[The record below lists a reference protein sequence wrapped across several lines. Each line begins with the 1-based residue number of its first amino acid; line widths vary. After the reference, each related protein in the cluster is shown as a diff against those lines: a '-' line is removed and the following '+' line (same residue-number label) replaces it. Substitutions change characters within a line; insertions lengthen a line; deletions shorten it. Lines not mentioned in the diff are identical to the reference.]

1 MFCCII
7 QILCS
12 AKKLLEHSTVSN
24 RVRGQRQG
32 SGKTLCTSCSLYKPL
47 QLCALVAKV
56 RCLHKLE
63 LCDRTVCQGITAVL
77 YFGQK
82 AAAFC
87 LLLCWKS
94 KYIARQLACFVS
106 KFDLTR
112 VLLHMS
118 LAAYTALD
126 LVEPCSQPLPV
137 TCNSTTTHAI
147 LLPVVSLSTSAARF
161 TSVPNICV
169 PGRPKHLQMSQTES
183 SPEKELMIY
192 CLHLRLSHCARHS
205 MLSLW

>member
-1 MFCCII
+1 MLL
-7 QILCS
+7 QIV
-12 AKKLLEHSTVSN
+12 LLHHSNSLLSQKAARAFNSQQQSPRTAPGLWQNSVY
-24 RVRGQRQG
+24 
-32 SGKTLCTSCSLYKPL
+32 KHSCSLHKPL

-161 TSVPNICV
+161 TSVPNICRC
-169 PGRPKHLQMSQTES
+169 PRQNLLRRS
-183 SPEKELMIY
+183 SL
-192 CLHLRLSHCARHS
+192 
-205 MLSLW
+205 